1 MKNLDFRDDGF
12 VQLEKK
18 RDGNLPGHSKV
29 SAMLKF
35 SMRSFNKFWMAGGRG
50 RLMYSNL
57 KSKKKNV
64 PS

>member
-12 VQLEKK
+12 VPLEKK

-50 RLMYSNL
+50 EIDVF
-57 KSKKKNV
+57 KSEVQKKNV
-64 PS
+64 PR